1 MILREL
7 FVKLGLDVDAQS
19 FAKGQGVVEIVKAGL
34 GKIAEF
40 AHEAAEKISEVSE
53 RGLKIKEVAIQTN
66 STTDG
71 LQRLAKAAASNGV
84 DFDGFS
90 GSLKFLARQ
99 MGAVKEGGEEQQ
111 KVFAKLGVRVT
122 DSNGQLRK
130 TDDVFR
136 DVTAGFSKLKDKGEQ
151 AALTAKLFGRSA
163 GPGLATLLS
172 EGKEGLDEFNESAVM
187 SPEQI
192 AASEAVVKVQR
203 KLTAQTSALWRDA
216 ISPLLPAISG
226 LLNRYL
232 EWRKANAAILSQN
245 IKKYVGYVITGVN
258 KLADAFEWLTKHTLL
273 LKISL
278 GILAGYFLITQ
289 SAAVGAALAAAG
301 AWLLAALPILAVVA
315 ALALLAIGIEDLVTF
330 MQGGDSLIGR
340 FIDKAFGEGKSAEVV
355 ASIKN
360 TWDGVVTAVKGV
372 WEWLEKIAKSDGIEA
387 LKIAGKVI
395 AAPFK
400 AAAAVGGAVGDALG
414 RFSNAAEVG
423 ATEQQGRSIIQSPE
437 DFKKAQA
444 QKYITSGN
452 EQYVAR
458 GGIGPEY
465 RPPAGSGSVQATQQ
479 LNQTVNAAPGMDT
492 KELAAM
498 AAQEAQKAWD
508 NNWNANMEEANAT
521 TAPVPY
527 SGQ

>member
-40 AHEAAEKISEVSE
+40 AQEAAQKIGEVSE

-172 EGKEGLDEFNESAVM
+172 QGKEGLDEFNESAVM

-203 KLTAQTSALWRDA
+203 KLTAQTAALWRDA

-278 GILAGYFLITQ
+278 GIATVAFVVMQ
-289 SAAVGAALAAAG
+289 SAAVGAAIAAG
-301 AWLLAALPILAVVA
+301 AAWLLAALPILAVVA
-315 ALALLAIGIEDLVTF
+315 ALALLAGAVEDIVVF
-330 MQGGDSLIGR
+330 MQGGDSEIGH
-340 FIDKAFGEGKSAEVV
+340 FIDQAFGEGKSADVV
-355 ASIKN
+355 KSIKD
-360 TWDGVVTAVKGV
+360 TWESVSNWVKNV
-372 WEWLEKIAKSDGIEA
+372 WEWLEKIGKSEGIKE
-387 LKIAGKVI
+387 LKIAAKL
-395 AAPFK
+395 AAVPFK
-400 AAAAVGGAVGDALG
+400 IARAIGEEIGDEIADT
-414 RFSNAAEVG
+414 NNITEME
-423 ATEQQGRSIIQSPE
+423 ATEQQGRSILQSPA

-444 QKYITSGN
+444 QKYISASN
-452 EQYVAR
+452 AQYT
-458 GGIGPEY
+458 GIGPEY
-465 RPPAGSGSVQATQQ
+465 RPPASGGNVTATQHLTQ
-479 LNQTVNAAPGMDT
+479 NNYAAPGMDINDFSD
-492 KELAAM
+492 LVS
-498 AAQEAQKAWD
+498 QKSGEVFDAKF
-508 NNWNANMEEANAT
+508 NGHMEEANAT

-527 SGQ
+527 SGT